1 MISKYL
7 LCLIFCK
14 YTLDL
19 FKLEWNKLMTIS
31 LIWWL
36 YLTILTKLILSLHQ
50 VENGDQLETINLS
63 PGMHQM
69 MIQGGPGQ
77 EPQLVQ
83 VVSLKDATL
92 LSKAMEAINSG
103 NVKAEDT
110 IIMEQ

>member
-1 MISKYL
+1 
-7 LCLIFCK
+7 
-14 YTLDL
+14 
-19 FKLEWNKLMTIS
+19 
-31 LIWWL
+31 
-36 YLTILTKLILSLHQ
+36 
-50 VENGDQLETINLS
+50 
-63 PGMHQM
+63 M

>member
-1 MISKYL
+1 MS
-7 LCLIFCK
+7 
-14 YTLDL
+14 
-19 FKLEWNKLMTIS
+19 
-31 LIWWL
+31 
-36 YLTILTKLILSLHQ
+36 LSLEVFTFSREIKMCYICGGIFDIFSRKW
-50 VENGDQLETINLS
+50 VENGDQLETITMS

-103 NVKAEDT
+103 NVKSEDT